1 MVDIT
6 FCSWFDY
13 IKLTPDRRW
22 SYNEL
27 SMNPNI
33 TWDIV
38 VANPDKDWNNFAL
51 CRNPSITWVLN
62 LQKGIVYAMHL
73 SSTISL
79 TIALFHLIWALL
91 FGFECVG
98 VLRLPPEW

>member
-1 MVDIT
+1 MA
-6 FCSWFDY
+6 S
-13 IKLTPDRRW
+13 
-22 SYNEL
+22 
-27 SMNPNI
+27 
-33 TWDIV
+33 
-38 VANPDKDWNNFAL
+38 NPDKPWDYYNL
-51 CRNPSITWVLN
+51 SRNPNTTWVLN

-98 VLRLPPEW
+98 VFRLPPEW